1 MENIVFINS
10 GFIAFILPESFCIV
24 FCTSKV
30 FQKVTAHTGVAILKL
45 TINLPTIRKQGKI
58 LFKYKYKMLQ
68 SLPDSPLQTYQSVM
82 NITLW
87 QNKRDTQL
95 FSLKDNTQIWLLM
108 FYMELY
114 SDRTLTF
121 SLASCNRMLSKKDTN
136 KNVTEC
142 KSL

>member
-1 MENIVFINS
+1 
-10 GFIAFILPESFCIV
+10 
-24 FCTSKV
+24 
-30 FQKVTAHTGVAILKL
+30 
-45 TINLPTIRKQGKI
+45 
-58 LFKYKYKMLQ
+58 MLQ